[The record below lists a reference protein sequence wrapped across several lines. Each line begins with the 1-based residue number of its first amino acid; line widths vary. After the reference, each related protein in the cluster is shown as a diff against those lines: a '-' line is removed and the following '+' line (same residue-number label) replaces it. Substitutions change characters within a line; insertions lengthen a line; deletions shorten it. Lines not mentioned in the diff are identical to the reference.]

1 MKKISILDM
10 AEDLL
15 DDDQPKQRSRSK
27 VAKAGYVTNHQNQP
41 ERGSALDALVS
52 ETAHALGIAIE
63 ELHNWKQ
70 DAMVPEDIQKKILMT
85 SVRLKLNP
93 LLGQIDWELNV
104 DGSYEV
110 FIPIDGWISL
120 IHREP
125 TFQGISFN
133 QSPETENGIPIWM
146 ECTIYRSNLT
156 NPVTVREYYGEL
168 KREHPIWQQMPRRML
183 RHKTLQQC
191 ARLAFGITVP
201 ALKIIITLPTTQ
213 KLLATHPNQGQPDHK
228 RLLKKKLAM
237 SEFRA

>member
-1 MKKISILDM
+1 MRKVSILDM

-70 DAMVPEDIQKKILMT
+70 DAMVPEDVLKKILMT
-85 SVRLKLNP
+85 AIRLKLNP

-110 FIPIDGWISL
+110 YIPIDGWITL
-120 IHREP
+120 IHRQP
-125 TFQGISFN
+125 TFQGITFD
-133 QSPETENGIPIWM
+133 QSPETENGIPVWM
-146 ECTIYRSNLT
+146 ECTIYRSDLT
-156 NPVTVREYYGEL
+156 HPITVREYYAEL
-168 KREHPIWQQMPRRML
+168 KTEHPAWQQMPRRML
-183 RHKTLQQC
+183 RYKTLQQST
-191 ARLAFGITVP
+191 RLAFGITVP
-201 ALKIIITLPTTQ
+201 QLKIPLTPSNMEKLVTAYPNQRQHDHKSLLRQ
-213 KLLATHPNQGQPDHK
+213 KLYLND
-228 RLLKKKLAM
+228 
-237 SEFRA
+237 S

>member
-1 MKKISILDM
+1 MRKVSILDM
-10 AEDLL
+10 PEDLL
-15 DDDQPKQRSRSK
+15 DEDQPDERSK
-27 VAKAGYVTNHQNQP
+27 SPKANLKHLMNHQNQP

-70 DAMVPEDIQKKILMT
+70 DAMVPEDVLKKILMT
-85 SVRLKLNP
+85 ANRLKLNP
-93 LLGQIDWELNV
+93 LLDQIDWEQNL
-104 DGSYEV
+104 DGNYEI

-125 TFQGISFN
+125 TFQGITFD
-133 QSPETENGIPIWM
+133 QSPETEIGIPIWM
-146 ECTIYRSNLT
+146 ECTIYRSNLAH
-156 NPVTVREYYGEL
+156 PVNVREYYAEL
-168 KREHPIWQQMPRRML
+168 KTDHPVWQQMPHRML

-201 ALKIIITLPTTQ
+201 GLNISVTLPTTQ

-228 RLLKKKLAM
+228 TLLKKKLTM
-237 SEFRA
+237 NEFRA